1 MLEENRFLAVK
12 NLAKD
17 IRQENEKLFESLKNE
32 PVVEAI
38 RKKDEFINSVV
49 NEMDIAFS
57 EGDKGR
63 EERKIFRANIL
74 IPDDVEFFQSY
85 SKDKN
90 IRNLMN
96 KYSVGIDD
104 IMSKITELNL
114 YSKYIDIFNEEPEE
128 ETTEEKTNNFV
139 DEMVNVSSKDAQNLL
154 DEIEDLSN
162 AMEDLDISNKEEK
175 EEKPV
180 SLEPETIEHKEI
192 EEPKEETVVPLQF
205 EVPND
210 FEDKIPVFNFGEKG
224 EPSFN
229 IDEKEAPVFD
239 FGELKEDL
247 RDEEEFE
254 PFDFNDENINSGAK
268 ETPKVEIMEEIKE
281 PNIPDIEIKEDTIE
295 KGIEEDTKE
304 EEIEITDEIE
314 NISSAVNEFVDEY
327 TKVKKELD
335 FAQAKVDKFTSE
347 KDELRRQLAA
357 VKEEMDNIRNQKNET
372 EKELEK
378 TKEELDKSRQELIK
392 VTDDNKSLRSQVKT
406 MERTAKQSTD
416 LLKEIYKNIPKKRFN
431 VK

>member
-38 RKKDEFINSVV
+38 RKKDEFIDSVI

-96 KYSVGIDD
+96 KYAVGIDD

-114 YSKYIDIFNEEPEE
+114 YSKYIDIFSEESED
-128 ETTEEKTNNFV
+128 ETPKEKTNDFV
-139 DEMVNVSSKDAQNLL
+139 GEMVNISSKDAENLL

-162 AMEDLDISNKEEK
+162 AMEDLDINNKEPK

-180 SLEPETIEHKEI
+180 SLEPETLERKDLPK
-192 EEPKEETVVPLQF
+192 PKEETVVPFHF
-205 EVPND
+205 EVPNT
-210 FEDKIPVFNFGEKG
+210 FEDKTPVFDFKQKEEPSFNFGEL
-224 EPSFN
+224 N
-229 IDEKEAPVFD
+229 
-239 FGELKEDL
+239 EDL

-254 PFDFNDENINSGAK
+254 PFDFDDEKINSEIK
-268 ETPKVEIMEEIKE
+268 EEPKVEEIKE
-281 PNIPDIEIKEDTIE
+281 PTMPDIEIKEDT
-295 KGIEEDTKE
+295 KEED
-304 EEIEITDEIE
+304 IEITDEIE

-357 VKEEMDNIRNQKNET
+357 VKEEMDNIRKQKNEA

-378 TKEELDKSRQELIK
+378 TKEELDKSRQELTK
-392 VTDDNKSLRSQVKT
+392 ANEDNNSLRNQVKT

-416 LLKEIYKNIPKKRFN
+416 LLKEIYKSIPKKRFN